1 MVYIDDAHWV
11 KVCLGHVVCLVV
23 FLLWFFN
30 ACVIV
35 RLVLSIQ
42 TGLLVY
48 QLLSPISSQIGPH
61 SHGQLRL
68 LALGYI
74 K

>member
-11 KVCLGHVVCLVV
+11 KVCLGHVVCSVY
-23 FLLWFFN
+23 LLWFFD
-30 ACVIV
+30 ACVID

-42 TGLLVY
+42 TGHLVY

-68 LALGYI
+68 LASGYI